1 MGKSI
6 RSKIKKRLRT
16 AKRQRVDAMI
26 IKPREAEHYDQLQKV
41 IDGRAVTLARPPNA
55 FKYPDAPGAV
65 FAQHEVMKPVDFRAQ
80 NLPMAGY
87 AFRGNRR
94 KYTDEEEKYMKDI
107 ALNQHPK
114 MEVLAGGGAILAKT
128 GTRVSIREAELEATK
143 TRNPEAAAIAEAGPS
158 RAASAVAAAV
168 AEDDMEMRD
177 AAPAPMPQSNGEEQE
192 EAASASAAAAVP
204 VPGNEADTSRRP
216 LVKDTRRAQRNRPR
230 ADAVKKKGKAKAHA
244 KAEAKTSSKADVKP
258 ASVANASQASPAAAP
273 AAPAAAAAA
282 AAPAAMKVESSVAA
296 ATPAA
301 AQGTSP
307 KKKKGKAKKAS
318 KASAA
323 GEAEQMETS

>member
-26 IKPREAEHYDQLQKV
+26 VKPREAAHFEALQKV
-41 IDGRAVTLARPPNA
+41 IDGRAVTLVRAPNA
-55 FKYPDAPGAV
+55 FKYPDAAGAV
-65 FAQHEVMKPVDFRAQ
+65 FPQHEVMKPVDFRAQ

-94 KYTDEEEKYMKDI
+94 KYTGEEEAFMKDI
-107 ALNQHPK
+107 AQNHHPK

-128 GTRVSIREAELEATK
+128 GSRVSMHEAELEATK
-143 TRNPEAAAIAEAGPS
+143 NRNPEVAAIAEAGPS

-177 AAPAPMPQSNGEEQE
+177 VGQPPAPQGSEAEEKAAE
-192 EAASASAAAAVP
+192 ASASADAAPPEPSA
-204 VPGNEADTSRRP
+204 EADTSRRP

-230 ADAVKKKGKAKAHA
+230 ANAVKKKGKEKAA
-244 KAEAKTSSKADVKP
+244 AEAKADAK
-258 ASVANASQASPAAAP
+258 ASPTAASAATVTASAPMDLSSSASAAAP
-273 AAPAAAAAA
+273 AAA
-282 AAPAAMKVESSVAA
+282 E
-296 ATPAA
+296 
-301 AQGTSP
+301 GTS
-307 KKKKGKAKKAS
+307 KKKKVKAKKAS
-318 KASAA
+318 KPSTA
-323 GEAEQMETS
+323 GEAGKMETG